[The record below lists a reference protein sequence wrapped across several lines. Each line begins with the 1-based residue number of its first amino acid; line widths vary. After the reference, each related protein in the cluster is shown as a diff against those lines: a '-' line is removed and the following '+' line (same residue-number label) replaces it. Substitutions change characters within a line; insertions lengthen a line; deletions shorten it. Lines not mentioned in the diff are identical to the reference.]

1 MQTPRISRG
10 IGLVLFSFSLSASL
24 PAGAQEGEGLPAG
37 AQEGEG
43 AEVAGSGIAHV
54 SFTSEIIDREPAD
67 RLSELTND
75 SRVIY
80 FHSELLGLDGS
91 EVLHRWEFNG
101 QTMAEVPFRVGADRW
116 RVWSSKRLDPV
127 WLGEW
132 KASVIGTD
140 GRVLA
145 SETFRYTASVPAAPA
160 QTAPAAPAKAAVQGA
175 DATESDG
182 Q

>member
-1 MQTPRISRG
+1 MQAPRIARLT
-10 IGLVLFSFSLSASL
+10 GLVLLSLSLAASAHE
-24 PAGAQEGEGLPAG
+24 PDAEQVAEIAGAEIAR
-37 AQEGEG
+37 
-43 AEVAGSGIAHV
+43 VA
-54 SFTSEIIDREPAD
+54 FTSEIVDRDPVD
-67 RLSELTND
+67 RIAELTND

-101 QTMAEVPFRVGADRW
+101 QTMAEVPFRVGANRW

-132 KASVIGTD
+132 RASVVSTD

-145 SETFRYTASVPAAPA
+145 SETFRYTASAPAAPA
-160 QTAPAAPAKAAVQGA
+160 EAAPAAPAKAAVQAAG
-175 DATESDG
+175 ATERGG